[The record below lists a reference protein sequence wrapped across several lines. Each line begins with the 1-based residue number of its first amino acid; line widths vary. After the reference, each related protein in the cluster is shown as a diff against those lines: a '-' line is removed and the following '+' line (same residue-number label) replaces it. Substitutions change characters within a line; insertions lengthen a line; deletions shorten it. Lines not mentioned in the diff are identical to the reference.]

1 MSDNNG
7 NEMEYNMEK
16 YIEKKAI
23 KFLIG
28 ILKYEKKF
36 SIQQITKMFIEDI
49 ENTETSINK
58 LIDNKRENI
67 DKKQKVTDEQE
78 KSELE
83 NKIIEINKIIKEKE
97 KKKEIL
103 LKSLEIIKQATSYLQ
118 MTVEKCQK
126 VKGKD
131 RVSAQE
137 VEEALLSSSES
148 NQGDFYKEIALI
160 IFKLENDK
168 KQIKEDERK
177 ETYVEY
183 KNLDV
188 EEEKKYQ
195 EFISNHETSNKQLK
209 HIWEDLMEIRDNIN
223 FSKYKNSEDKTKET
237 IEVISVNRKSAKIME
252 FPNTN
257 KNEKI
262 IPFPNIED
270 DGREQ

>member
-195 EFISNHETSNKQLK
+195 EFISKHETSNNQLK

-223 FSKYKNSEDKTKET
+223 FSKYKNSEDKTKKN
-237 IEVISVNRKSAKIME
+237 IEVISVNRESAKIME